1 MIVILSRKAEKEGKN
16 QNQLEENNF
25 QNYQLRVR
33 DELERLKIAV
43 KRQLDRNA
51 GKILRQWSADKFLK
65 TSYFCGISQ
74 KCFVL

>member
-33 DELERLKIAV
+33 NELERLKIAV

-51 GKILRQWSADKFLK
+51 GKILRQ
-65 TSYFCGISQ
+65 
-74 KCFVL
+74 